1 MLVISHVFA
10 DSSFHRSESQDNESN
25 NYLIFIFTGWSLPWS
40 ASLILQLYCWPN
52 DGYGRDSQNYN

>member
-1 MLVISHVFA
+1 MSHVFA

-25 NYLIFIFTGWSLPWS
+25 NYLISIPAGLSLAWS

-52 DGYGRDSQNYN
+52 DGHGWDSQN